1 MSSFSDSLSF
11 FPFSVP
17 TYTEL
22 VILPQ
27 ESTQYDT
34 LTLDEGQVI
43 EKEKTFEVDIDMNRL
58 TVRKDKQKI
67 AYSIKELKS
76 IAKFLKIKGSNNM
89 NKENLVKYIRL
100 KIKK

>member
-1 MSSFSDSLSF
+1 MTDQLPF

-17 TYTEL
+17 THSSMI
-22 VILPQ
+22 ILPQ
-27 ESTQYDT
+27 ENTEYST
-34 LTLDEGQVI
+34 LTMEADQTI
-43 EKEKTFEVDIDMNRL
+43 EAEKTLEFDIDMNRL
-58 TVRKDKQKI
+58 TVNKDKQKI

-76 IAKFLKIKGSNNM
+76 IAKYLGIKGANTM

>member
-1 MSSFSDSLSF
+1 MSEKFLSF

-17 TYTEL
+17 KYNEK
-22 VILPQ
+22 VVLPV
-27 ESTQYDT
+27 ESTMYDT
-34 LTLDEGQVI
+34 LTLKEEQMV
-43 EKEKTFEVDIDMNRL
+43 EKEKTIEIDIDMKRL

-76 IAKFLKIKGSNNM
+76 IAKFLCIKGASTM

-100 KIKK
+100 KTKK

>member
-1 MSSFSDSLSF
+1 MTEENLPF

-17 TYTEL
+17 TYTDI
-22 VILPQ
+22 VQLPQ
-27 ESTQYDT
+27 ESTRYDT
-34 LTLDEGQVI
+34 LTLEEGQTI
-43 EKEKTFEVDIDMNRL
+43 EKEKTVEVDIDMNRL

-76 IAKFLKIKGSNNM
+76 IAKFLGIKGANSM

-100 KIKK
+100 KVKK

>member
-1 MSSFSDSLSF
+1 MSEEALPF

-17 TYTEL
+17 TYTDM
-22 VILPQ
+22 VDIPQ

-34 LTLDEGQVI
+34 LTLEEDQTI
-43 EKEKTFEVDIDMNRL
+43 EKEKTIEVDIDMSRL
-58 TVRKDKQKI
+58 TVKKDKQKI

-76 IAKFLKIKGSNNM
+76 IAKFLNIKGAKSM
-89 NKENLVKYIRL
+89 NKENLVKYIKL